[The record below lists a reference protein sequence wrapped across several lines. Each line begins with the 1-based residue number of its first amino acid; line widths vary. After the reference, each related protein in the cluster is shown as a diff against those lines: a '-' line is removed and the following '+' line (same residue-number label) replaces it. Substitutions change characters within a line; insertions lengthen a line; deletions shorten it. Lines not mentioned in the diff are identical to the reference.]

1 MHAERQHVC
10 GALNLFAAASEST
23 CVLLSLCTSDY
34 AEIDLVGRTEL
45 VSVATL
51 L

>member
-1 MHAERQHVC
+1 MHAERPHVC
-10 GALNLFAAASEST
+10 GALNVFAAASEST
-23 CVLLSLCTSDY
+23 CVLLLLITSDF

-45 VSVATL
+45 VNVATL